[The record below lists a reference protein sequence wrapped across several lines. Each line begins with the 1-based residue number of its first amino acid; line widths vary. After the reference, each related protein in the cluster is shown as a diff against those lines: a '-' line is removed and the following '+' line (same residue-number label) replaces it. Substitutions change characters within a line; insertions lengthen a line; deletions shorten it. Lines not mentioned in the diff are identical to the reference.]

1 MLAIAKTC
9 CLIDYDKEMYVVE
22 LFTVIKLQLK
32 FASNFCCVIVV
43 ITYLRSHYFI
53 KVLVLMLM
61 SGVGKGLILFTPIVN
76 LSFQSAYDALLQ
88 RL

>member
-1 MLAIAKTC
+1 M
-9 CLIDYDKEMYVVE
+9 
-22 LFTVIKLQLK
+22 KLQLK

-43 ITYLRSHYFI
+43 ITYLTSHYFI

-61 SGVGKGLILFTPIVN
+61 LDVGKGLILFMRIVN
-76 LSFQSAYDALLQ
+76 LSFQSAYESLLQ